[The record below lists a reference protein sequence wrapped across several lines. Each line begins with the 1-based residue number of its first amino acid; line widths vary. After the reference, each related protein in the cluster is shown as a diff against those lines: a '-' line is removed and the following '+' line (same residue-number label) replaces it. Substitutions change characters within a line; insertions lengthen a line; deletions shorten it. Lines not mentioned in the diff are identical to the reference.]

1 MNLAQLAIEK
11 NRITSLILVTI
22 LLLGVVLYMSLSK
35 DSFPPYTVRNANV
48 ISVWSG
54 AAPERVELLVS
65 KKVEEKVQ
73 ELPELK
79 EVTSTSRTGMSIVAV
94 ELKETVGPEDMQEV
108 WDKLRRK
115 LNEID
120 GLPDGVVPFLDDNEI
135 GDVYGIVIGLTSD
148 GYSYEE
154 LKDYADDIQD
164 DLIALNDSKRVI
176 IGGDQDERIFVDFDD
191 ARLREL
197 GITTSQLSELISATN
212 ILSSGGEINVYDER
226 LVLEPTGNF
235 DSVQEIEEML
245 VPVGSQGDVVSLQ
258 DITTVTRGY
267 ITPAEQIVKVNGQNA
282 LSIHVSLKSDANI
295 LTLGE
300 DVLSL
305 MDRWEERL
313 PVGIEVTYLSRLDI
327 FIQRKIDEFMENLFQ
342 SVTIVAAVMLIFLG
356 FRTGLII
363 SSLIPLVILAT
374 FFMMGSFTIGINQVS
389 LAALIMALGMMVDNG
404 IVVAETIM
412 VKLEEGIEKKKAAID
427 ACSELFVPLLIS
439 TLTTSVAFSAF
450 YLAETIMGDIVGP
463 LFLVI
468 SIALISSWLI
478 SLTIIILF
486 CYIFLKVKSADAKP
500 SVVDKIIATMKNGY
514 ESLILSALKS
524 KVIVLLGIFGACVL
538 AIYAFG
544 KIPFVFMEDSD
555 RNMIT
560 ADINLLQGTKIERT
574 SEVIDQIDKYI
585 QEELWVDG
593 PKQLE
598 RGIVSW
604 SSYIGEGPESYDQG
618 YQPDEANSNYGHI
631 LINTTHGD
639 DNQEMINKLD
649 DYCFSNFP
657 DSDIKV
663 SSLAVGPGST
673 PVEIKVSGDDPDELA
688 RISESIK
695 LKLLSYSTTKNVKDD
710 WGPKTKKFE
719 IEINQTRARQA
730 GVSNS
735 DIATSL
741 ETVLSGVETG
751 RFREEDESIPINMR
765 SEESQQLSLED
776 VEALNVY
783 VQSTGESV
791 PILQV
796 ARVKPVWGYSKIKRY
811 NIDRTITAESELQEG
826 GNASEILADIT
837 PWLEEQKKTW
847 PPYYEYE
854 FAGDQKDTAENM
866 GSVAKY
872 LPLAGFGILLLL
884 MLQFNSYRKMTMV
897 ALTIP
902 LALTGVAAGL
912 LIFQQNF
919 GFMPFLGVI
928 SLAGIII
935 NNAIV
940 LVDRIEVEQNKYQRT
955 EKDSVITACLQRFR
969 PIVLATAT
977 TVLGMIPLYLGGGP
991 MWEGLAVVIM
1001 IGLLFGTIITLF
1013 FIPAFYS
1020 LVFKLNYKNY
1030 TYNVDNAS

>member
-191 ARLREL
+191 ARLREF

-374 FFMMGSFTIGINQVS
+374 FF
-389 LAALIMALGMMVDNG
+389 
-404 IVVAETIM
+404 IVA
-412 VKLEEGIEKKKAAID
+412 
-427 ACSELFVPLLIS
+427 
-439 TLTTSVAFSAF
+439 
-450 YLAETIMGDIVGP
+450 
-463 LFLVI
+463 
-468 SIALISSWLI
+468 
-478 SLTIIILF
+478 IILSTTEV
-486 CYIFLKVKSADAKP
+486 LASADL
-500 SVVDKIIATMKNGY
+500 TFKN
-514 ESLILSALKS
+514 I
-524 KVIVLLGIFGACVL
+524 
-538 AIYAFG
+538 
-544 KIPFVFMEDSD
+544 
-555 RNMIT
+555 
-560 ADINLLQGTKIERT
+560 
-574 SEVIDQIDKYI
+574 
-585 QEELWVDG
+585 
-593 PKQLE
+593 
-598 RGIVSW
+598 
-604 SSYIGEGPESYDQG
+604 
-618 YQPDEANSNYGHI
+618 
-631 LINTTHGD
+631 
-639 DNQEMINKLD
+639 
-649 DYCFSNFP
+649 
-657 DSDIKV
+657 
-663 SSLAVGPGST
+663 
-673 PVEIKVSGDDPDELA
+673 
-688 RISESIK
+688 
-695 LKLLSYSTTKNVKDD
+695 
-710 WGPKTKKFE
+710 
-719 IEINQTRARQA
+719 
-730 GVSNS
+730 
-735 DIATSL
+735 
-741 ETVLSGVETG
+741 
-751 RFREEDESIPINMR
+751 
-765 SEESQQLSLED
+765 
-776 VEALNVY
+776 
-783 VQSTGESV
+783 
-791 PILQV
+791 
-796 ARVKPVWGYSKIKRY
+796 
-811 NIDRTITAESELQEG
+811 
-826 GNASEILADIT
+826 
-837 PWLEEQKKTW
+837 
-847 PPYYEYE
+847 
-854 FAGDQKDTAENM
+854 
-866 GSVAKY
+866 
-872 LPLAGFGILLLL
+872 
-884 MLQFNSYRKMTMV
+884 
-897 ALTIP
+897 
-902 LALTGVAAGL
+902 
-912 LIFQQNF
+912 
-919 GFMPFLGVI
+919 
-928 SLAGIII
+928 
-935 NNAIV
+935 
-940 LVDRIEVEQNKYQRT
+940 
-955 EKDSVITACLQRFR
+955 
-969 PIVLATAT
+969 
-977 TVLGMIPLYLGGGP
+977 
-991 MWEGLAVVIM
+991 
-1001 IGLLFGTIITLF
+1001 
-1013 FIPAFYS
+1013 
-1020 LVFKLNYKNY
+1020 
-1030 TYNVDNAS
+1030 